1 MGIQKGEGKREWT
14 FVWEG
19 FAGFYGVAA
28 IFEAEGVV
36 GLGVCVAGRCLGED
50 AADETR
56 RRGE

>member
-1 MGIQKGEGKREWT
+1 MEIQEGEGEREWT

-36 GLGVCVAGRCLGED
+36 GLGQGVAGGCLGEN
-50 AADETR
+50 AADETG